1 MPVGVLT
8 DTAAV
13 LCGALLGCAAG
24 RWIPEKL
31 RLELNVLLGFCSISI
46 GINSIIKVSSMAPV
60 VCAVLLGSALGF
72 VLRLERRTAEAI
84 RQLLKKLP
92 LNQSGEFP
100 MEQYITVIALFC
112 ASGFGIYATFVE
124 AMSGDSSILLA
135 KAALDMM
142 TAMIFAIHLRFAVAV
157 VPVPMLASL
166 LVMFCAGK
174 WIAPLVTPEM
184 LLNFTACG
192 GILTL
197 AAGLRVSGIKS
208 VSILDMV
215 PTLVL
220 VMPLTGLW
228 EVLWR

>member
-1 MPVGVLT
+1 
-8 DTAAV
+8 
-13 LCGALLGCAAG
+13 
-24 RWIPEKL
+24 
-31 RLELNVLLGFCSISI
+31 
-46 GINSIIKVSSMAPV
+46 MAPV

-72 VLRLERRTAEAI
+72 ALQLECRAAGAI
-84 RQLLKKLP
+84 RRLLKKLP
-92 LNQSGEFP
+92 LHQGEEFP

-112 ASGFGIYATFVE
+112 ASGFGIYAAFVE

-174 WIAPLVTPEM
+174 GIAPLVTPEM

-197 AAGLRVSGIKS
+197 AAGLRVSG
-208 VSILDMV
+208 LRAC
-215 PTLVL
+215 PFWTWF
-220 VMPLTGLW
+220 PP
-228 EVLWR
+228 WRWSCR